1 MEQIVKLN
9 KWANAHTNI
18 LVDVFRVAL
27 GAFLFYKGMF
37 FAQNT
42 EYLTEIAQPF
52 GFEQWSFFMVH
63 IIPMIHLAGGVL
75 IAIGLLTRLVVAIHI
90 PILLGA
96 AIVSFSGSTEPLII
110 AQTVSSLVLCI
121 FFFVYGSGK
130 HSADYRMKM
139 NM

>member
-18 LVDVFRVAL
+18 LVDIFRVAL
-27 GAFLFYKGMF
+27 GVFLFYKGMF

-42 EYLTEIAQPF
+42 EYLSQVAQPF
-52 GFEQWSFFMVH
+52 GLEQWSFFMVH
-63 IIPMIHLAGGVL
+63 LIPMLHIAGGAL
-75 IAIGLLTRLVVAIHI
+75 ITIGLLTRLVVAIHI

-96 AIVSFSGSTEPLII
+96 AIVSMSGANEPLII
-110 AQTVSSLVLCI
+110 VQAVASLVLCI

-130 HSADYRMKM
+130 HSADYKMKM
-139 NM
+139 GM